1 MKLRFF
7 QKNTDWK
14 ITKIFVSDMCN
25 TLYVSFNKQE
35 KVFVTHKQQEKKEL
49 VVLIVPLLVLPLA
62 AVV

>member
-7 QKNTDWK
+7 QKNIDWK

>member
-7 QKNTDWK
+7 QKNTDWN

>member
-14 ITKIFVSDMCN
+14 ITKIVVSDMRN

-49 VVLIVPLLVLPLA
+49 VVLIVPLLVLSLA